1 MTNESETLTNESE
14 TLPEIETPVEKPL
27 PEIDQELPVFLRLP
41 IKHLELVQNFLKEQG
56 LEAEAHE
63 IKEFTL
69 HYTDPKRNAYRLEYL
84 ERARALARDGEVEF
98 DDDSIVSG
106 SERNGEYMLAWV
118 WVDGP
123 EEDLDETSEEEEMEL
138 LEVEEEA
145 DMVALQM
152 ELAIAKA
159 CKQSGSLDVFVC
171 YSAYTSDDREVP
183 INNLYDLAVEGDALF
198 VYEGYSSGVVHDATW
213 LRLAV
218 LANAAIQFTGDEHHC
233 FFEGVA
239 PCNPPE
245 FLKDAGI
252 PVYRLVMGS

>member
-1 MTNESETLTNESE
+1 MTNESE
-14 TLPEIETPVEKPL
+14 TLPEIETPIEKPL

-84 ERARALARDGEVEF
+84 KRARALARDGEVEF

-106 SERNGEYMLAWV
+106 SEQNGEYMLAWV

-123 EEDLDETSEEEEMEL
+123 EEDLDEMSEEEETESLIIEDAYNCVMS
-138 LEVEEEA
+138 
-145 DMVALQM
+145 QM
-152 ELAIAKA
+152 EDAVTEA
-159 CKQSGSLDVFVC
+159 CTQAGYPEACVY
-171 YSAYTSDDREVP
+171 YSAYTSDDKDVP
-183 INNLYDLAVEGDALF
+183 INNLYDRAVEGYAIF
-198 VYEGYSSGVVHDATW
+198 VYKGYSSGVVHDATW
-213 LRLAV
+213 LQLAV

-233 FFEGVA
+233 FFEGVES
-239 PCNPPE
+239 CNLPG
-245 FLKDAGI
+245 FRKDDGI